1 MQRVE
6 SSVRIHEKLQFFMT
20 INFMPK
26 MKLRSRTLL
35 LIIHLIAYLALFI
48 HTAGAIWGNY
58 SNGLAISYFNIL
70 FMWLP
75 FVLSHVALYFYT
87 LRGANHTQ
95 VTDRQA
101 YLEGYKDGVQQV
113 MEHTRSPALMLEED
127 GELYE
132 LPAKRKNQRES

>member
-1 MQRVE
+1 
-6 SSVRIHEKLQFFMT
+6 
-20 INFMPK
+20 MPK

-48 HTAGAIWGNY
+48 HTSGAIWGNY

-87 LRGANHTQ
+87 LRGSNHAQ